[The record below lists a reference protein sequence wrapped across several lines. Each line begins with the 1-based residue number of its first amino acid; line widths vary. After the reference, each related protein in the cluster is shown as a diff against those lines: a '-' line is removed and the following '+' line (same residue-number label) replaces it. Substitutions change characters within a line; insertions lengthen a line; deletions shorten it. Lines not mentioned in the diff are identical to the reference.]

1 MPKKGTTKYLSDR
14 QEKEVAEEINGKQVI
29 ASGALWSMKADVRN
43 DRLLVE
49 CKITEK
55 EYYRLTLATWKK
67 IEEQAVKDSIRY
79 PLMCIDVKVKGVF
92 YRYAVFDPYEIGY
105 PPFDVSVFSSK
116 YREREL
122 FKDFHG
128 YPIEK
133 GVKSIKVPNGI
144 FDRCLYY
151 AYDYRP
157 VWTLLVIPWEEFK
170 EFAEKKGLLENGTQR
185 LNEKREKF
193 RIRCEVLG

>member
-67 IEEQAVKDSIRY
+67 IEEQAVRDSIRY
-79 PLMCIDVKVKGVF
+79 PLMCIDVKVKGEF

-105 PPFDVSVFSSK
+105 TRDFPPEEGILRKQISNLAKSVVVPNKDNEKCLYYNSFNALLVLPW
-116 YREREL
+116 ED
-122 FKDFHG
+122 FKDFA
-128 YPIEK
+128 
-133 GVKSIKVPNGI
+133 S
-144 FDRCLYY
+144 
-151 AYDYRP
+151 
-157 VWTLLVIPWEEFK
+157 
-170 EFAEKKGLLENGTQR
+170 KKGL
-185 LNEKREKF
+185 
-193 RIRCEVLG
+193 I